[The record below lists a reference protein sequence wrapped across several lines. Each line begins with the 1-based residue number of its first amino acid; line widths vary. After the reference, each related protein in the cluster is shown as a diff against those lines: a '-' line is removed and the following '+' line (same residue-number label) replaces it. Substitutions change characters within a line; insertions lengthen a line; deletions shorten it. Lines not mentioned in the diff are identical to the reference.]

1 MRDSMRGVRTVLRQ
15 LMEEQTYQRQRDA
28 MHLASACATT
38 MTWVECVARATTP
51 LTRARSLR
59 TAANESTGRRAVI
72 YSVVESGGLICVS
85 LLQVLLLKRL
95 FDGSNASKHRSSP
108 SPRFGT
114 PSWGV

>member
-1 MRDSMRGVRTVLRQ
+1 MRGVRTVLRQ

-28 MHLASACATT
+28 MHLASACAT
-38 MTWVECVARATTP
+38 MTHALSALRAPPP
-51 LTRARSLR
+51 LTRACSLR